1 VQAVKLKRAGIITK
15 VVILALAVYAVIS
28 LISLN
33 AQVTEARKVRD
44 ETQAEVERLAQSNAE
59 LEYEINHSDDPETIE
74 DIARDK
80 LGLVMPG
87 EKIFY
92 DVSD

>member
-1 VQAVKLKRAGIITK
+1 MQAVKLKRAGIITK

>member
-1 VQAVKLKRAGIITK
+1 VKLKRAGIITK

>member
-1 VQAVKLKRAGIITK
+1 MQAVKLKRAGIITK
-15 VVILALAVYAVIS
+15 AVILALAVYAVIS

-44 ETQAEVERLAQSNAE
+44 ETQAEVERLNQSNAE
-59 LEYEINHSDDPETIE
+59 LEYEISHSDDPETIE

-92 DVSD
+92 DVSN

>member
-1 VQAVKLKRAGIITK
+1 MKLKRAGIITK
-15 VVILALAVYAVIS
+15 AVILALAVYAVIS

-44 ETQAEVERLAQSNAE
+44 ETQAEVERLNQSNAE
-59 LEYEINHSDDPETIE
+59 LEYEISHSDDPETIE

-92 DVSD
+92 DVSN

>member
-1 VQAVKLKRAGIITK
+1 MKLKRAGIITK
-15 VVILALAVYAVIS
+15 VAILALAVYAVIS

-33 AQVTEARKVRD
+33 AQVAEARKVRE
-44 ETQAEVERLAQSNAE
+44 ETQAEVEKLTQSNAE
-59 LEYEINHSDDPETIE
+59 LEYEISHGDDPKTIE

-92 DVSD
+92 DVSN